1 MRGFLYLFFYFPLL
15 TFIFILLYMPSK
27 QTLIKQLTE
36 EIYNLKKSP
45 LYSYRVKNGYQPV
58 IGAGSLDA
66 RFVLIGEAPGKNE
79 ALSGNPFCGSS
90 GKVLDQLLESINLK
104 REDVYITSVV
114 NDRPPENRDP
124 SPKEIGLYSPFL
136 IRQLNIIQPRI
147 IATLGRHSMNVI
159 LSQFGLENNI
169 KPISQNHGSSYKTK
183 TTWGEVVIIPLYHPA
198 VALYN
203 GSKRAI
209 LLEDFKMLKKFTN
222 S

>member
-1 MRGFLYLFFYFPLL
+1 
-15 TFIFILLYMPSK
+15 MPSK
-27 QTLIKQLTE
+27 QSLIRRLSD
-36 EIYNLKKSP
+36 EIVNLKKSP
-45 LYSYRVKNGYQPV
+45 LYAYRIKNGYQPV

-66 RFVLIGEAPGKNE
+66 RIVLIGEAPGKNE
-79 ALSGNPFCGSS
+79 ALTGKPFCGAS
-90 GKVLDQLLESINLK
+90 GKVLDQLLQSINLK

-136 IRQLNIIQPRI
+136 LRQLSIIQPRI
-147 IATLGRHSMNVI
+147 IATLGRYSMNVI
-159 LSQFGLENNI
+159 LSEFCLEHNI
-169 KPISQNHGSSYKTK
+169 KPISQNHGSYYKAK

-209 LLEDFKMLKKFTN
+209 LLEDFKTLKKFTN